1 MSDPKTLP
9 YAVRTECRRY
19 DGRVAIVTG
28 AAQGLGR
35 VIARRLAEEG
45 AKVVVADIQ
54 EERVKRTARLLQ
66 EETGQP
72 FLALGGDLSRQG
84 VAEEM
89 VARTLAEF
97 GRVDTLVNNAAAL
110 IRMRL
115 VDFTEELLQKAV
127 DWNVWNTLRC

>member
-1 MSDPKTLP
+1 VNEPKTLP
-9 YAVRTECRRY
+9 YAVKTECRRY

-45 AKVVVADIQ
+45 ATVVVADMQ

-72 FLALGGDLSRQG
+72 FLALGGDLSREG
-84 VAEEM
+84 VAEDM

-97 GRVDTLVNNAAAL
+97 GRIDTLVNNAAAL

>member
-1 MSDPKTLP
+1 MKTLP
-9 YAVRTECRRY
+9 YAVKTECRRY

-35 VIARRLAEEG
+35 VNARRLAEEG

-72 FLALGGDLSRQG
+72 FLAVGGDLSEAG
-84 VAEEM
+84 VADAM
-89 VARTLAEF
+89 VARALAEF
-97 GRVDTLVNNAAAL
+97 GRIDTLVNNAAA
-110 IRMRL
+110 
-115 VDFTEELLQKAV
+115 
-127 DWNVWNTLRC
+127 

>member
-1 MSDPKTLP
+1 MSEQHTSQPFKTL
-9 YAVRTECRRY
+9 ACAQLTHCRRY

-54 EERVKRTARLLQ
+54 EERVTRTARLLQ

-72 FLALGGDLSRQG
+72 FLPVGGDLSKAG
-84 VAEEM
+84 VADAM
-89 VARTLAEF
+89 VARTLA
-97 GRVDTLVNNAAAL
+97 
-110 IRMRL
+110 
-115 VDFTEELLQKAV
+115 
-127 DWNVWNTLRC
+127 

>member
-1 MSDPKTLP
+1 VKTLA
-9 YAVRTECRRY
+9 YAVKTECRRY
-19 DGRVAIVTG
+19 EGRVAIVTG
-28 AAQGLGR
+28 AAQGPGR

-72 FLALGGDLSRQG
+72 FLAVGGDLSEAG
-84 VAEEM
+84 VADAM

-97 GRVDTLVNNAAAL
+97 GRIDTLVNNAAAPMIAIQIGNGVATWL
-110 IRMRL
+110 FESTTIK
-115 VDFTEELLQKAV
+115 KA
-127 DWNVWNTLRC
+127 